1 MPVSLTR
8 ESQIIAVI
16 CLVDL
21 VVTLALLASTPN
33 VSEGNPLMNFYL
45 QFGVGAF
52 VIAKLCLLFAPIFIV
67 EYCRQY
73 RPRFARN
80 MLRMAI
86 IAYLGT
92 YALLFVRYNVPVLL
106 ADTHSATQYT
116 RVAATSG
123 PQHAMPR

>member
-1 MPVSLTR
+1 MSLTR
-8 ESQIIAVI
+8 ESTIITVI

-21 VVTLALLASTPN
+21 AVTLALLAHSPN

-52 VIAKLCLLFAPIFIV
+52 VVAKLCLLFAPIFIV

-73 RPRFARN
+73 RPRFAQN

-86 IAYLGT
+86 VAYVGT
-92 YALLFVRYNVPVLL
+92 YALLFLQYNVPVLF
-106 ADTHSATQYT
+106 ADTHSGAHYA
-116 RVAATSG
+116 RVAARPG
-123 PQHAMPR
+123 PSHTMPR